1 MGGEVD
7 GMEGKLGNGGGIGN
21 VWYNGSMKFTKSYEP
36 GDFEPQIYA
45 EWEKA
50 GAFQPRELKRE
61 SDVQNCYSIVM
72 PPPNANGNLH
82 IGHGLT
88 VALEDSLTR
97 YYRLRGDST
106 WYVPGADH
114 AGFET
119 WVVYERNLEKGG
131 HTRFE
136 FSRDELYS
144 RVWSFVEEQR
154 GNMEL
159 QLRALGASCAWPDLT
174 FTLDDKVVS
183 RVYATF
189 EKMWN
194 DGMVYRGE
202 KLVNFCPKHQ
212 TAFAD
217 IEVEHEDEDGYLW
230 EISYKVRDSLSPSIS
245 SLETAS
251 AQSTHDKCASFRSN
265 ATNVATSRASSRKN
279 KQVSSSLDSY
289 DWTSSPCISSPITSS
304 ENSDIK
310 NTLSEKGTSSKKSGG
325 EKSSAE
331 EITEIIVS
339 TTRPETIFGDV
350 AVAVNPADERYQ
362 GMIGK
367 MLKLPLTDRL
377 IPIIA
382 DEHAD
387 PAYGTG
393 AVKITP
399 AHDFDDFEVGNRHN
413 LERIQVIGEDGR
425 MLPTA
430 GEAYAGLTTEE
441 CREKVLQDLEE
452 QGLLRGKKKIT
463 HSVAH
468 CYKCGTVIEPML
480 KSQWFIDVKR
490 LAKTAIEHLENN
502 EIKFHPANKKKVLIN
517 YLKNLK
523 DWNIS
528 RQIPWGIPIPAFR
541 KVQDSSF
548 SRTTSLGSPVRG
560 SSTLSTASLRASS
573 LPSTSSK
580 NTSSEDPNIRDN
592 ALNSITAEGLSEKA
606 EKQATSSKIT
616 SSQKDSSSKESAAS
630 NADTAPEWIFDTRA
644 DQQEIE
650 VDGVKY
656 TRDEDTFDT
665 WFSSSHWPIV
675 CTEWQEGHNN
685 PYYPLNVMETGADI
699 LFAWVARMI
708 MMGLYVTGEVPFREV
723 YLHGLVL
730 DEHGQKMS
738 KSKGNVINPMDL
750 VTKYGSDAF
759 RLGILRGRSAGM
771 NQAFSENS
779 VVAGRNLC
787 NKLWNVARFVQSM
800 VEEAHSDSPV
810 AVEIANAEMNA
821 EIVNEG
827 AVAAGAQMPYSTDNM
842 GEDWICRELT
852 ACKEKVEDDMA
863 NYRFSE
869 AVETLYSTIWDKYA
883 DWFVESQ
890 KIYKNIAL
898 LKVTLEMILKML
910 HPFAPFVTEAIWQSL
925 SWTDGMLIREK
936 WPARL
941 KFDPISAEQFE
952 NLITIVVEVRSTLQ
966 GLPAKYRGKKYTLLY
981 GEDLLVDDN
990 QLLTAKL
997 AGLGSVISC
1006 EGQPRGLRLALANHE
1021 LYLDVSAEVVKAYQA
1036 SLEERILAVGRELDT
1051 LNLRMTNPNYV
1062 DKAPAKLVKQTR
1074 DQIAEKSEL
1083 IERLK
1088 RELSVIE

>member
-1 MGGEVD
+1 MTFGPDGITTHEDGELCYNVD
-7 GMEGKLGNGGGIGN
+7 
-21 VWYNGSMKFTKSYEP
+21 MKFTKSYEP

-45 EWEKA
+45 EWEKS
-50 GAFQPRELKRE
+50 GAFQPKQPKSE
-61 SDVQNCYSIVM
+61 SDMQKYYSIVM

-119 WVVYERNLEKGG
+119 WVVYERNLEKEG

-136 FSRDELYS
+136 YSRDELYA
-144 RVWSFVEEQR
+144 RVWRFVEEQR

-174 FTLDDKVVS
+174 FTLDDKVIS
-183 RVYATF
+183 RVYKTF

-217 IEVEHEDEDGYLW
+217 IEVEHEDEQGHLW
-230 EISYKVRDSLSPSIS
+230 EIAYEVASVPEDMIDS
-245 SLETAS
+245 AS
-251 AQSTHDKCASFRSN
+251 DFVKR
-265 ATNVATSRASSRKN
+265 
-279 KQVSSSLDSY
+279 
-289 DWTSSPCISSPITSS
+289 
-304 ENSDIK
+304 
-310 NTLSEKGTSSKKSGG
+310 
-325 EKSSAE
+325 
-331 EITEIIVS
+331 EIVVS

-350 AVAVNPADERYQ
+350 AVAVNPEDERYQ
-362 GMIGK
+362 DLIGGL
-367 MLKLPLTDRL
+367 LKLPLTDRM
-377 IPIIA
+377 IPVIA

-399 AHDFDDFEVGNRHN
+399 AHDFDDFEVGERHD
-413 LERIQVIGEDGR
+413 LERIQVIGEDGK
-425 MLPTA
+425 MLATA
-430 GEAYAGLTTEE
+430 GEAYVGLTTEE
-441 CREKVLQDLEE
+441 CREKVLQDLKE
-452 QGLLRGKKKIT
+452 QNLLRGEKEIT

-468 CYKCGTVIEPML
+468 CYKCGSVIEPML

-517 YLKNLK
+517 YLENLK
-523 DWNIS
+523 DWNVS
-528 RQIPWGIPIPAFR
+528 RQIPWGIPIPMFH
-541 KVQDSSF
+541 KEQE
-548 SRTTSLGSPVRG
+548 
-560 SSTLSTASLRASS
+560 
-573 LPSTSSK
+573 
-580 NTSSEDPNIRDN
+580 N
-592 ALNSITAEGLSEKA
+592 
-606 EKQATSSKIT
+606 
-616 SSQKDSSSKESAAS
+616 QKHGDS
-630 NADTAPEWIFDTRA
+630 NARWEDAPEWIFDSRVKL
-644 DQQEIE
+644 EKIE
-650 VDGVKY
+650 VNGITYV
-656 TRDEDTFDT
+656 RDDDTFDT

-675 CTEWQEGHNN
+675 CTDYNEKKSN

-738 KSKGNVINPMDL
+738 KSKGNVINPIDL
-750 VTKYGSDAF
+750 VAKYGSDAF

-800 VEEAHSDSPV
+800 VDEAHSDSPV
-810 AVEIANAEMNA
+810 AAEIANAEMEA

-827 AVAAGAQMPYSTDNM
+827 AVMAGAQLPYSTDNM

-869 AVETLYSTIWDKYA
+869 AVETLYATIWDEYA
-883 DWFVESQ
+883 DWFIESQ

-925 SWTDGMLIREK
+925 SWTSGMLIREN

-952 NLITIVVEVRSTLQ
+952 NLINIVVEIRSTLQ

-1021 LYLDVSAEVVKAYQA
+1021 LYLDVSAEVVKAYRA
-1036 SLEERILAVGRELDT
+1036 ALEERILAVGRELDT

-1074 DQIAEKSEL
+1074 EQIAEKSEL
-1083 IERLK
+1083 IDRLK